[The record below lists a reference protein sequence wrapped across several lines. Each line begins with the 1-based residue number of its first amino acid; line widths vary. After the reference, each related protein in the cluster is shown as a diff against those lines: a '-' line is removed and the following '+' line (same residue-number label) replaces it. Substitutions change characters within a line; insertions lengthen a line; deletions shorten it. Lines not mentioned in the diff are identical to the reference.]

1 MSTAGEALNPE
12 VFRQFEKATG
22 LQIMEGFGQS
32 ETTVALANLAGAIV
46 IDKAFDHHII
56 KIIITQTSLEY
67 SVLKTRAD
75 YPSFFWFV
83 DIENCVIVYLIII
96 CH

>member
-1 MSTAGEALNPE
+1 LNP
-12 VFRQFEKATG
+12 VFSIIPMKMGVESVHRE
-22 LQIMEGFGQS
+22 IN
-32 ETTVALANLAGAIV
+32 ALANLAGAIV